1 MISRRSFS
9 GVANLMV
16 QLDQSAPKSGNFW
29 HLQMLSIAFTQPPD
43 KAAACS
49 VFHNVRFSGL
59 DVELY
64 DGGHGNLDAHESVRN
79 PCLTFPPLKAPRRR
93 KYRKF
98 NMRAVQV
105 AFILIGV
112 TALAYWFLAG
122 PEEQASQIPSKPNPA
137 IVEVVIPET
146 LSANAQIG
154 KAAFE
159 EVCASCHGV
168 NAVGQL
174 EVAPPLVHVI
184 YEPSH
189 HGDEAFQRAVA
200 NGVRAHH
207 WPFGSMPPVEGLT
220 RGDVQMIV
228 AYVRE
233 MQRANGIE

>member
-1 MISRRSFS
+1 
-9 GVANLMV
+9 
-16 QLDQSAPKSGNFW
+16 
-29 HLQMLSIAFTQPPD
+29 
-43 KAAACS
+43 
-49 VFHNVRFSGL
+49 
-59 DVELY
+59 
-64 DGGHGNLDAHESVRN
+64 
-79 PCLTFPPLKAPRRR
+79 
-93 KYRKF
+93 
-98 NMRAVQV
+98 MRAVQV

-122 PEEQASQIPSKPNPA
+122 PEEQVSQIPSKPNPA

-159 EVCASCHGV
+159 AVCASCHGV

-174 EVAPPLVHVI
+174 EVAPPLVHVL